1 MNSFATFVALL
12 IAVFMATFVP
22 SAAAFDA
29 GDAIMLIVGLI
40 ALFVVIFAILGCISR
55 RGQTSA

>member
-1 MNSFATFVALL
+1 MNSVAVFVALV

-29 GDAIMLIVGLI
+29 GDGIMLAVGLV
-40 ALFVVIFAILGCISR
+40 ALFIVIFAILGCISR
-55 RGQTSA
+55 RGQASA